1 MLWEFFKNASTRI
14 KAAAK
19 SVKTKFLVLIGRPEP
34 ETPKRRPVIKNRFTS
49 KAGRAMNMGQ
59 WCRLTSSHAPIFSLF
74 TYFGDRQ

>member
-1 MLWEFFKNASTRI
+1 MVWELFKKMSTRV

-19 SVKTKFLVLIGRPEP
+19 SVKAQLTALIRKPEP
-34 ETPKRRPVIKNRFTS
+34 EAPENCQVQRNRSTS
-49 KAGRAMNMGQ
+49 KAGRAMNKGQ